1 MPTSDP
7 GTLARPK
14 EHKKRKIKIIVE
26 GIASSAIPHIIAIA
40 VTGLLSLD
48 ATVTGEVRSIS
59 MGFSSTTEY
68 MLLWNCLE

>member
-1 MPTSDP
+1 MPTRDP

-40 VTGLLSLD
+40 ATGLLSLD
-48 ATVTGEVRSIS
+48 ATVTGEVSSIP
-59 MGFSSTTEY
+59 MGFPQRQN